1 MEKGKIID
9 KKEIRKITR
18 KIAELYG
25 PEKIILFGSFAW
37 GKPNQDSDVDLLII
51 KETEEDFFGR
61 NTAVR
66 KIIDGVMPVDILIR
80 TPEEIKKRLLLGDF
94 FYKNIIKKGKNLYVR

>member
-66 KIIDGVMPVDILIR
+66 KIILIR